1 MNNNIE
7 NYKKAVDKIHPSE
20 ELINKTITRAKNN
33 TNKKQHN
40 KLGNIFMYSIAGL
53 SACAAM
59 LFLVLNVVHF
69 DKNPGEDL
77 AVVNTDEMD
86 INQYIKKF
94 NSQEELDNKLE
105 ELKTQRTDDGYYDDL
120 DDVISSS
127 SIFEDFA
134 GLAKNGS
141 GAPTP
146 GEFDSFSDSS
156 GSASSKSFSNSTA
169 SNSTGYGTSPNYST
183 TNVQVEGVDEAD
195 IIKTDGEKIYF
206 VKNNTI
212 TVVDKN
218 LKLVDKKDVEK
229 VTFKELYIT
238 SKSIVLVGS
247 RYNSTSYQTYTSVLV
262 LDKNTLEEKRKGA
275 LLGNYIDSRL
285 IGDNIYLVSKSN
297 IDRYSNSGIKIPEY
311 EDSTAGNTTKQFEYN
326 DIYYIDDFYAENFI
340 NICSFNIEDKKAVNV
355 ESFMGMNPTIYCSL
369 DNMYFVN
376 STSKYSKDNKIEI
389 LKVKLANNELKL
401 DSRAVLPGTI
411 NDQFSID
418 EYNGY
423 LRVATTE
430 YVYDTWLWEEDY
442 EEERILNH
450 LYVLDDKMKIVGQTD
465 DYGVNEKIYSV
476 RFIKDVAYVVT
487 FKEIDPLFVMD
498 LSDPK
503 NPTIRGELKIPGY
516 SSYLHPYDDTHI
528 IGIGYN
534 TKSNG
539 YGGYVNDNLKM
550 SMFDVSDLDNPKEL
564 YSINIGESKSVSSQI
579 TSNHKALLYDKE
591 RSLIG
596 FPLTD
601 GGKSGFVIYKI
612 NKDNFENIVSHFD
625 TDKNYYSGIQRIIY
639 IEDIVYALSSNDLK
653 SYDLYTMDLKEK
665 YQIVQSSNNRKYIY
679 DDYDY

>member
-7 NYKKAVDKIHPSE
+7 NYKKAVEKIHPSE
-20 ELINKTITRAKNN
+20 ELINKTITNAKNN
-33 TNKKQHN
+33 TNKKKSN
-40 KLGNIFMYSIAGL
+40 KIGNLFMYSIAGL

-77 AVVNTDEMD
+77 AVVKTDEMD

-94 NSQEELDNKLE
+94 NSQEELDKKLE
-105 ELKTQRTDDGYYDDL
+105 ELKTQRKNDGYYDDL
-120 DDVISSS
+120 SDVIKSSPM
-127 SIFEDFA
+127 FEDSA
-134 GLAKNGS
+134 
-141 GAPTP
+141 
-146 GEFDSFSDSS
+146 
-156 GSASSKSFSNSTA
+156 ASSKSFSNSTA

-340 NICSFNIEDKKAVNV
+340 NICSFSIEDKKAVNV

-376 STSKYSKDNKIEI
+376 STSKYSKDNRIEI

-450 LYVLDDKMKIVGQTD
+450 LYVLDDKMKLVGQTD

-564 YSINIGESKSVSSQI
+564 YSINIGENKSVSSQI

-625 TDKNYYSGIQRIIY
+625 TDKTYYSSIQRIIY
-639 IEDIVYALSSNDLK
+639 IEDIVYALSSKDLK
-653 SYDLYTMDLKEK
+653 SYDLYTMNLKETYK
-665 YQIVQSSNNRKYIY
+665 IVQSSNNKLIY
-679 DDYDY
+679 EDYDY

>member
-1 MNNNIE
+1 M
-7 NYKKAVDKIHPSE
+7 
-20 ELINKTITRAKNN
+20 
-33 TNKKQHN
+33 
-40 KLGNIFMYSIAGL
+40 
-53 SACAAM
+53 
-59 LFLVLNVVHF
+59 
-69 DKNPGEDL
+69 
-77 AVVNTDEMD
+77 
-86 INQYIKKF
+86 
-94 NSQEELDNKLE
+94 
-105 ELKTQRTDDGYYDDL
+105 
-120 DDVISSS
+120 
-127 SIFEDFA
+127 
-134 GLAKNGS
+134 
-141 GAPTP
+141 
-146 GEFDSFSDSS
+146 
-156 GSASSKSFSNSTA
+156 
-169 SNSTGYGTSPNYST
+169 
-183 TNVQVEGVDEAD
+183 DEAD

-238 SKSIVLVGS
+238 SKSIVLVGY
-247 RYNSTSYQTYTSVLV
+247 RYNSTSYQTYTNVLV

-311 EDSTAGNTTKQFEYN
+311 EDSAAGNTTKKFEYN

-369 DNMYFVN
+369 DNMYFIN

-430 YVYDTWLWEEDY
+430 YVYDTWLWSEDY

-450 LYVLDDKMKIVGQTD
+450 LYVLDDKMKLVGQTD

-534 TKSNG
+534 TRSNG

-564 YSINIGESKSVSSQI
+564 YSINIGQNNSVSSQI

-591 RSLIG
+591 RNLIG
-596 FPLTD
+596 FPLVD

-625 TDKNYYSGIQRIIY
+625 TDKTYYSSIQRIIY
-639 IEDIVYALSSNDLK
+639 IEDIVYALSSSDLK
-653 SYDLYTMDLKEK
+653 SYDLYTMDLKETYK
-665 YQIVQSSNNRKYIY
+665 IVQNSNNRKIY
-679 DDYDY
+679 DYDY